1 MFGTKKEENQKS
13 NYKLQVENEKLKI
26 ESETLGFKLE
36 QMNEKYAILE
46 KQLRE
51 VRDVNAEKINAENE
65 TLKKEIADLK
75 FKMSTDTSQI
85 EIETEN
91 KKLKSQIEI
100 QKSEN
105 EHLKELLNA
114 YRAMPDVKN
123 MVDSLSSL
131 AVPHLDELK
140 AFSKMIS
147 DAKVSQLCDELSE
160 TNKSIHRFTTGYNIK
175 MDRIFKPESYR
186 HTTIVTKR

>member
-1 MFGTKKEENQKS
+1 MFRAKKEENQRS
-13 NYKLQVENEKLKI
+13 NYELQIENEKLKI
-26 ESETLGFKLE
+26 ESETLKFKLE
-36 QMNEKYAILE
+36 QMNEKYALLE

-51 VRDVNAEKINAENE
+51 ARDVNAEKIKAENE

-85 EIETEN
+85 EVETEN

-131 AVPHLDELK
+131 AVPHLDDLK

-160 TNKSIHRFTTGYNIK
+160 TNKSMQNVRNELSYVFDRMRGSNNRFY
-175 MDRIFKPESYR
+175 
-186 HTTIVTKR
+186 

>member
-1 MFGTKKEENQKS
+1 MFGAKKEENQKG
-13 NYKLQVENEKLKI
+13 NYELQVENEKLKI
-26 ESETLGFKLE
+26 ESETLKFKLE
-36 QMNEKYAILE
+36 QMNEKYSILE

-51 VRDVNAEKINAENE
+51 AKDVNAEKIKAENE
-65 TLKKEIADLK
+65 SLKKEIADLK
-75 FKMSTDTSQI
+75 FKMSTDTTQI
-85 EIETEN
+85 EVETEN
-91 KKLKSQIEI
+91 KKMKAQIEI

-105 EHLKELLNA
+105 EHLKELLDA

-147 DAKVSQLCDELSE
+147 DAKVSQLCEELSA
-160 TNKSIHRFTTGYNIK
+160 TNKSMQNVRSELSYVFDRLRGSRF
-175 MDRIFKPESYR
+175 
-186 HTTIVTKR
+186 